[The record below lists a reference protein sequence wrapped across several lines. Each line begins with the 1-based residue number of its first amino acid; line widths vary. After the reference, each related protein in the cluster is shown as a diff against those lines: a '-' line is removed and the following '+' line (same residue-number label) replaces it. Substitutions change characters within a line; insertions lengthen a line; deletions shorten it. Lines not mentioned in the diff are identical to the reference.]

1 MLDMSELR
9 VFMAIIETGGF
20 QRASRQ
26 LRISQP
32 AVSQSIANLE
42 RKLGQKILERSA
54 PVRPTAI
61 GRHLL
66 KSARFILDREAEF
79 LLDVERMQNGYLQN
93 ISLVIDYLI
102 NDMYAQH
109 YISAALKRAP
119 ELSFTVKRLPARK
132 MISAV
137 LDGKCDMGI
146 GPFQKRMAKL
156 HTIKLFEESAV
167 LITGK
172 KNPHLKTYPRNPLGF
187 LSRTVLLASF
197 VDEPE
202 DRPSKKK
209 IRDYFK
215 EVWEVNTLTLQLR
228 LIEQGIGATFVP
240 AAVLK
245 ADPNRK
251 QWVKLTKVPFAE
263 ISKPYGLY
271 YPKDTA
277 LSPAA
282 EIFVDAVSRY
292 AGRNR

>member
-1 MLDMSELR
+1 MLDLNELK
-9 VFMAIIETGGF
+9 VYMAIIETGGF
-20 QRASRQ
+20 QRASRK

-42 RKLGQKILERSA
+42 RKLGQKVLERST

-66 KSARFILDREAEF
+66 KSARFMLDREEDF
-79 LLDVERMQNGYLQN
+79 LQDLERMKNGYLQN
-93 ISLVIDYLI
+93 VSLAVDYLI
-102 NDMYAQH
+102 NDMYCH
-109 YISAALKRAP
+109 RYIAAALAEAQ

-137 LDGKCDMGI
+137 LDGKADLGI
-146 GPFQKRMAKL
+146 GPFQKRMTQL
-156 HTIKLFEESAV
+156 TTIKLFEESAV
-167 LITGK
+167 LVTGK
-172 KNPHLKTYPRNPLGF
+172 KNPRLKVYRRNPLEF
-187 LSRTVLLASF
+187 LQGTVLLASF

-240 AAVLK
+240 ASVL
-245 ADPNRK
+245 ASHPTRS
-251 QWVKLTKVPFAE
+251 QWTKLAKVPFAE
-263 ISKPYGLY
+263 IAKPYGLY
-271 YPKDTA
+271 YPKGQA

-282 EIFVDAVSRY
+282 EIFIKAVQ
-292 AGRNR
+292 AAL

>member
-1 MLDMSELR
+1 MLDMTELR

-42 RKLGQKILERSA
+42 RKLGQKLLERSS
-54 PVRPTAI
+54 PVQPTAL

-66 KSARFILDREAEF
+66 KSARYILDREDDF
-79 LLDVERMQNGYLQN
+79 LQDVERMKNGYLQN
-93 ISLVIDYLI
+93 VTLAVDYLV
-102 NDMYAQH
+102 NDMYAH
-109 YISAALKRAP
+109 RYIAAALKVAP

-137 LDGKCDMGI
+137 LDGKCDIGI
-146 GPFQKRMAKL
+146 GPFQKRMPGL
-156 HTIKLFEESAV
+156 VTTKLFEESAM

-172 KNPHLKTYPRNPLGF
+172 ANPQLRTYPRNPLGF
-187 LSRTVLLASF
+187 LERTVLLASY
-197 VDEPE
+197 VDEPA

-215 EVWEVNTLTLQLR
+215 EVWEINTLALQLR

-240 AAVLK
+240 ASILK
-245 ADPNRK
+245 SSPSRPA
-251 QWVKLTKVPFAE
+251 WVKLAKVPFAE
-263 ISKPYGLY
+263 IAKPYGLY
-271 YPKDTA
+271 YPKDVA
-277 LSPAA
+277 LSPAG
-282 EIFVDAVSRY
+282 EIFVSAVS
-292 AGRNR
+292 NFSS